1 MSVRFCPKCT
11 SAREMNISRV
21 SRVETGADGKTKSIE
36 TTSYHCARCFSFV
49 ASDDREVPSEPA
61 DDGDTKVA

>member
-1 MSVRFCPKCT
+1 
-11 SAREMNISRV
+11 MNIATV

-49 ASDDREVPSEPA
+49 ASEDREVPSKTA
-61 DDGDTKVA
+61 DDGHTKVA